1 MFCGFVYG
9 GWAYGFLGFCGFRR
23 NHVVRELVL
32 WIWVVWCCSGTCL
45 FCGWVVGFDLFW
57 VGGCASVWGFG
68 IFRFWW
74 VSWAFR
80 LGCVQYSFVGVVLV
94 WVYVWVVLLEFAG
107 CVVLAVVCAC

>member
-1 MFCGFVYG
+1 MGLFTVVGHTGFWVSVGFGVITLCVNLFCGFGLFGVV
-9 GWAYGFLGFCGFRR
+9 LGLACFTVGLSDLICF
-23 NHVVRELVL
+23 
-32 WIWVVWCCSGTCL
+32 
-45 FCGWVVGFDLFW
+45 GWVVVLRF
-57 VGGCASVWGFG
+57 GCFG
-68 IFRFWW
+68 IFGFWW